1 MSEFKDAIPAA
12 SGVVDFIYDPQ
23 RGIQFNYSNFRALY
37 FIAVSMDGR
46 TLLTTVPGAGLGQQ
60 MVYPKPAVLTCI
72 QSDEQGMWG
81 RHCPSCSKYFR
92 TTHVMDVGDATYCPY
107 CAQVA
112 PCLAF
117 VTKAQRGY
125 ITAFYDAF
133 AHAYIGKCNT
143 QLAMSAVTDSTP
155 AWHYAEVKQQFHFTC
170 RTPDCHTQT
179 DILGEY
185 GFCPRCGRTNAR
197 VLFATHFDALLIRFE
212 TTDKTITDRNARAEV
227 WEDITIKSVS
237 ALEVLAKHLRQR
249 LLRLPMTVNR
259 RRELEGVNFQKPL
272 EADILLKQW
281 FDISLFCWP
290 GNTTIPA
297 RTTPASDLPF
307 MKKMVQRR
315 HIFMHNGGVVDQDYL
330 DHSGDTTVQLGER
343 VRARSNEAQR
353 FMKAVR
359 QMGENFMD
367 NVEYG
372 FE

>member
-1 MSEFKDAIPAA
+1 MSDFKEVIPAA

-23 RGIQFNYSNFRALY
+23 RGIAIKYSNFRALY
-37 FIAVSMDGR
+37 FVAVSMDGR

-81 RHCPSCSKYFR
+81 RNCPSCGKYFR
-92 TTHVMDVGDATYCPY
+92 TTHVMDVSDVTWCPY

-155 AWHYAEVKQQFHFTC
+155 AWHYSEVKQQFQFTC

-185 GFCPRCGRTNAR
+185 GYCPRCGRTNAR
-197 VLFATHFDALLIRFE
+197 ALFAMHFDGLLSKFE
-212 TTDKTITDRNARAEV
+212 TTDKAVTDRNARAEA
-227 WEDITIKSVS
+227 WEDMTIKIVS
-237 ALEVLAKHLRQR
+237 AFEALAKHLRQR
-249 LLRLPMTVNR
+249 LVRLPMTANR
-259 RRELEGVNFQKPL
+259 RRELEGVNFQKL
-272 EADILLKQW
+272 SEADTLLKQW
-281 FDISLFCWP
+281 FDIGLFQWP
-290 GNTTIPA
+290 GSTAIPR
-297 RTTPASDLPF
+297 RTTPAADVAF
-307 MKKMVQRR
+307 IKKMVQRR
-315 HIFMHNGGVVDQDYL
+315 HILMHNGGIVDQGYL
-330 DHSGDTTVQLGER
+330 DLSGDATVQLGER
-343 VRARSNEAQR
+343 IRIDSNEAKR
-353 FMKAVR
+353 FVGAVR
-359 QMGENFMD
+359 QMGDNFMD